1 MGDSRSSSED
11 PAGDGWVLYRNRSDW
26 TDVTPVPQDDGPVPV
41 VQVVTCV
48 AIAICVSVFSWG
60 NSRMCSINGFVII
73 FNPAL
78 QIAYT
83 ERFRDAHDYFR
94 AVLSS
99 GEMSERVLSLTE
111 DCLELNPANY
121 TVWHYRRKV
130 GATAV

>member
-1 MGDSRSSSED
+1 
-11 PAGDGWVLYRNRSDW
+11 
-26 TDVTPVPQDDGPVPV
+26 
-41 VQVVTCV
+41 
-48 AIAICVSVFSWG
+48 
-60 NSRMCSINGFVII
+60 MCSTDGFVII
-73 FNPAL
+73 FNSVS

-130 GATAV
+130 GAIAVWPALSSFLLRFWRMLGRT